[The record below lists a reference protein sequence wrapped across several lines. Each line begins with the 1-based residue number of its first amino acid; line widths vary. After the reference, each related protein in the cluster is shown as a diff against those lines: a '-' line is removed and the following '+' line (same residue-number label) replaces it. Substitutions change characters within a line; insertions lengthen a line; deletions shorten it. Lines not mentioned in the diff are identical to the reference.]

1 MPSELKT
8 LSPSLIF
15 LERYLLQI
23 NRFLSRPCGRLFEL
37 YRKNLV
43 CGKINNNSLSEDLN
57 LYITSIFLKEA
68 KITDLKG
75 ETRWLKK
82 E

>member
-1 MPSELKT
+1 LNGIVYGLK
-8 LSPSLIF
+8 
-15 LERYLLQI
+15 
-23 NRFLSRPCGRLFEL
+23 RFLSRPCGRLFEP
-37 YRKNLV
+37 YGKNLV
-43 CGKINNNSLSEDLN
+43 CGKINNNSLSKYLN

-75 ETRWLKK
+75 ETGWRKK